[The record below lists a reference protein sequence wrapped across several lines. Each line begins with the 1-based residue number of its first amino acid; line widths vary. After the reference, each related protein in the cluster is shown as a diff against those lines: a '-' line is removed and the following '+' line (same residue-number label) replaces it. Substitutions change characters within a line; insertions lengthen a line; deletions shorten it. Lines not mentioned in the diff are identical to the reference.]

1 MVFNTLTA
9 LAELSY
15 SVNGRGFGEV
25 GQAPLEDGTWAPA
38 MALASGNFGINHAD
52 KKRKRKRKHGGRLTL
67 AMQAI
72 IDLTAQ
78 MALTFVD
85 VPDQADGD
93 YCCFV

>member
-1 MVFNTLTA
+1 M
-9 LAELSY
+9 EKS
-15 SVNGRGFGEV
+15 
-25 GQAPLEDGTWAPA
+25 
-38 MALASGNFGINHAD
+38 
-52 KKRKRKRKHGGRLTL
+52 RLTL

-85 VPDQADGD
+85 VPDQADSD